1 MYKELSR
8 GLRNVEVVFE
18 EALDSEEGLLVEAL
32 DAAALEYLLEEHFA
46 EGRRK
51 LIDKTGDAEVIIAYD
66 SALGVEYLGDLKG
79 RLCFLEGTRQI
90 LDASNGGADTD
101 NAVGVEFAGEGVRD
115 GACELLEVAALGVRL
130 NLLDKRDFLLVD
142 IDNEVLG
149 LVGEEV
155 LYDIV
160 SGNVCLGYD
169 LDQQAYAR
177 NLGVEVKLSCLEVD
191 ISGENV
197 VENDVLDEVRTVV
210 LLIIVLLDARERNAE
225 QLSVLLRVLVSTL
238 NENGVVILGA
248 AAKGFVGVP

>member
-1 MYKELSR
+1 M
-8 GLRNVEVVFE
+8 
-18 EALDSEEGLLVEAL
+18 
-32 DAAALEYLLEEHFA
+32 
-46 EGRRK
+46 
-51 LIDKTGDAEVIIAYD
+51 
-66 SALGVEYLGDLKG
+66 
-79 RLCFLEGTRQI
+79 
-90 LDASNGGADTD
+90 
-101 NAVGVEFAGEGVRD
+101 GVEFAGEGVRD

-169 LDQQAYAR
+169 LDQQANAR

-191 ISGENV
+191 ISGENI

-238 NENGVVILGA
+238 NENGVVILDR
-248 AAKGFVGVP
+248 KSVV